1 MTEVVIVNIYTSLE
15 IYFRRIIMTVTKE
28 IKSIFSKKE
37 SVINILSSLL
47 LSNSSFMNELQVT
60 AKNIANH
67 QNEVANDK

>member
-28 IKSIFSKKE
+28 IKSIFSEKE